1 MLSFCSFLNRFSSS
15 IVILVV
21 PAFLID
27 FPYIEKDGQIEIA
40 KYLSVS
46 PLTSIV
52 NKCLSEALIL
62 LWYNTISAQH
72 VKIHA
77 LGNWGVNMGNT
88 SNSTKD
94 KVNPFVERNSL
105 VTVIYNFFGFTSF
118 PSFMEEWKEGLLSP
132 DWNPQALTDT
142 FVHGV
147 KENICHHSHVT
158 ELSKHSNFVQFIS
171 KTRSIFHS
179 EFIKYKEMFPGIH
192 PGGLFAATVLHSLD
206 HELMERN
213 LEDPLWLDVK
223 HPRFGKM
230 AELGRIVRVG
240 FVPEVPGYYF
250 HRNFR
255 NSGHAFYEAVYAK
268 AAKIDKRYADG
279 METCICR

>member
-1 MLSFCSFLNRFSSS
+1 M
-15 IVILVV
+15 
-21 PAFLID
+21 ID
-27 FPYIEKDGQIEIA
+27 FPYIEKDGQMEIA
-40 KYLSVS
+40 KYLSVCIDLDS
-46 PLTSIV
+46 KQMASCKMDGDTL
-52 NKCLSEALIL
+52 NASEALIL

-118 PSFMEEWKEGLLSP
+118 PSFMEEWKKEGLLSP

-192 PGGLFAATVLHSLD
+192 PEGLFAATVLHSLD

-268 AAKIDKRYADG
+268 AAKIDRRFADG